1 MALFVRKVITIK
13 NCKYQCL
20 DHLLSQGIRYS
31 KEELLEIGIDSEA
44 EVYSGSCKGD
54 SGGPLFVNITDT
66 NSVNRQTLT
75 GIVSGGVGCGNNVP
89 GWYTKVNPILS
100 IIYQSLYSKVSTF
113 LPWVNCII
121 EASRNPE
128 YDQEMVEE
136 KCNKVADCLVPKC
149 ISEEELFRTKD
160 VAAEE
165 SEQSVFDGYDEQSV
179 FDYYEDAYEDVL
191 SLRAEEDKFSI
202 PVCISEP
209 TETVAECLSGLGIS
223 T

>member
-1 MALFVRKVITIK
+1 M
-13 NCKYQCL
+13 
-20 DHLLSQGIRYS
+20 
-31 KEELLEIGIDSEA
+31 
-44 EVYSGSCKGD
+44 
-54 SGGPLFVNITDT
+54 NITDT

-75 GIVSGGVGCGNNVP
+75 GIVSGGVGCGNNIP
-89 GWYTKVNPILS
+89 GWYTKVNPILLHFRLS
-100 IIYQSLYSKVSTF
+100 FLVSKVSTF

-121 EASRNPE
+121 EASRDPE

-179 FDYYEDAYEDVL
+179 FDGYDYGEEDVL

-202 PVCISEP
+202 PVCVSEP
-209 TETVAECLSGLGIS
+209 TETVAECLSGLGIF

>member
-1 MALFVRKVITIK
+1 M
-13 NCKYQCL
+13 
-20 DHLLSQGIRYS
+20 
-31 KEELLEIGIDSEA
+31 
-44 EVYSGSCKGD
+44 
-54 SGGPLFVNITDT
+54 NITDT

-75 GIVSGGVGCGNNVP
+75 GIVSGGVGCGNNIP
-89 GWYTKVNPILS
+89 GWYTKVNPILLHFRVS
-100 IIYQSLYSKVSTF
+100 FLVSKVSTF

-121 EASRNPE
+121 EASRNPD

-149 ISEEELFRTKD
+149 ISEEELFRTED
-160 VAAEE
+160 VAAKE

-179 FDYYEDAYEDVL
+179 FDYYEDPYEDVL

-209 TETVAECLSGLGIS
+209 TETVAECLSGLGIF

>member
-1 MALFVRKVITIK
+1 M
-13 NCKYQCL
+13 
-20 DHLLSQGIRYS
+20 
-31 KEELLEIGIDSEA
+31 
-44 EVYSGSCKGD
+44 
-54 SGGPLFVNITDT
+54 NITDT
-66 NSVNRQTLT
+66 KSDIRQTLT
-75 GIVSGGVGCGNNVP
+75 GIVSGGVGCGLNVP
-89 GWYTKVNPILS
+89 GWYTKVITSYSKDLY
-100 IIYQSLYSKVSTF
+100 IRVSLFSKVSTF

-149 ISEEELFRTKD
+149 ISEEELFRNED

-165 SEQSVFDGYDEQSV
+165 SEKSVFDGYDEQSV